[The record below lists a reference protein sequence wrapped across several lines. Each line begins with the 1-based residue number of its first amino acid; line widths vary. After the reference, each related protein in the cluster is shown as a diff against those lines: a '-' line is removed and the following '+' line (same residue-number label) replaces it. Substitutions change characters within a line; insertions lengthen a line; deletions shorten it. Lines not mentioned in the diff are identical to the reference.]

1 MIAGNG
7 ALPSPNARIPCT
19 APAVRCATRLSYPS
33 GPSQANFA
41 LHDFT
46 ATLMPQQQQ
55 FDAGRNELPDQF
67 MSRY

>member
-7 ALPSPNARIPCT
+7 ALPSPIARIPCS
-19 APAVRCATRLSYPS
+19 APAVGSATHLSYRS
-33 GPSQANFA
+33 GPSQANFV

-55 FDAGRNELPDQF
+55 FDAGRSELPPADQR
-67 MSRY
+67 S